1 MTRSGNVEY
10 IVVVTRIESQR
21 LRMKRVTDKGTQIA
35 LVMPRGSHLRDGD
48 VVFLTSEKSGG
59 ARGVGYSAVFT
70 QESY

>member
-1 MTRSGNVEY
+1 MR
-10 IVVVTRIESQR
+10 
-21 LRMKRVTDKGTQIA
+21 RVTDKGTQIA

-59 ARGVGYSAVFT
+59 ARGVSYSAVFT